1 MQNKRTVKRVV
12 KRTVIGKKAKAGDSN
27 TPFASIKSEEDEI
40 EVPTKK
46 ESVEHVE
53 EVKDAEP
60 VKHEELSPN
69 DENDDTGVSQEDD
82 KDAVEGSSDVVRIV
96 EFCVEMKTPV
106 IHGKRRWTAPSVERI
121 TLVAHPQHEGL
132 SRGFAFIE
140 FSGHPDV

>member
-1 MQNKRTVKRVV
+1 MDFEANRVSD
-12 KRTVIGKKAKAGDSN
+12 KYKQYQKTVIGKKAKAGDSN

-82 KDAVEGSSDVVRIV
+82 KDAAEGEDRVKDVEDGGDVQPSVENVAGDAMQGSSDVVESV
-96 EFCVEMKTPV
+96 EF
-106 IHGKRRWTAPSVERI
+106 
-121 TLVAHPQHEGL
+121 
-132 SRGFAFIE
+132 
-140 FSGHPDV
+140 